1 MLFNSAKRIH
11 LAPNMSNLTHSTQSR
26 IPQASVCDKPT
37 QQIPP
42 TPNKSV
48 PRYPSTKEWMKKM
61 WYIIQWNTTQPLK
74 KNEILPPAATW
85 MDLETGILSE
95 VS

>member
-1 MLFNSAKRIH
+1 MLFNSAKRRIP

-26 IPQASVCDKPT
+26 IPQASVCDKAT

-48 PRYPSTKEWMKKM
+48 PRYPSTKEWMKKI

-74 KNEILPPAATW
+74 RMKYCHLQQHGWT
-85 MDLETGILSE
+85 
-95 VS
+95 